1 MLVLAVLAVL
11 AVLVK
16 SEDKSEEGVLA
27 GFFNLLGYF
36 FSEILLRE
44 CGLSTFLFPE
54 F

>member
-1 MLVLAVLAVL
+1 MELILLVL

-16 SEDKSEEGVLA
+16 FKDKSEEGVLA

-36 FSEILLRE
+36 FSEIPLRE

-54 F
+54 V